1 MTLQQRI
8 DAINREWD
16 SGYIKEETGW
26 VDTLSYDR
34 RRELQAKRSK
44 LAIRKYQSQKAIE
57 AHPGVDEVMICCG
70 QVIVYIAE
78 GWRADD
84 RTSTVVGEKL
94 ADVALG
100 VACIERGEVD

>member
-1 MTLQQRI
+1 MKLQQRI
-8 DAINREWD
+8 AEITTELRSLLKINARSDVNQIYSLTAERNR
-16 SGYIKEETGW
+16 
-26 VDTLSYDR
+26 LAR
-34 RRELQAKRSK
+34 RKYRSSK
-44 LAIRKYQSQKAIE
+44 LIE

-84 RTSTVVGEKL
+84 RTSTIVGEKL

-100 VACIERGEVD
+100 VACIEQGEVE